1 MAASVQ
7 FEVTETVP
15 VPPRAVEP
23 EPVAQVPF
31 PKVIVELARS
41 AFAIEPFGKSTEPP
55 EIVSPFNPVIVEVAV
70 RVPIVEV
77 PVRNPPEN

>member
-23 EPVAQVPF
+23 EPVVQVPF
-31 PKVIVELARS
+31 PKVIVEATRS
-41 AFAIEPFGKSTEPP
+41 ALAIEPFGKSTEPP

-70 RVPIVEV
+70 RVPMVEV
-77 PVRNPPEN
+77 PVRNPPEK